1 MSTASGNNPVDFE
14 IDKKG
19 NFRYTDDFR
28 QDAVESAEK
37 NKDKI
42 LQLKTDF
49 EKEVLGDT
57 QVGAKSM
64 A

>member
-1 MSTASGNNPVDFE
+1 MDFE